1 MSSGPKNNALSDNN
15 GANVLHFDH
24 FVEKLHDANVG
35 IAAPETTETRD
46 TYNSA
51 RLRFNSLT
59 LEELSDELERR
70 TKETQR
76 LQEEVENAT
85 KRALERV
92 SCTYSINS
100 TPPHSCHTPM
110 FNMNGSPGDSNIQS
124 AHRQAVIQP
133 LTYSLD
139 GLSLEVARRDISFPA
154 NEGLENAIE
163 DYSQQVSDL
172 QKQLNK
178 SHDQQEQ
185 QKFHFR
191 QTIIKLQTKLQEF
204 QMERDVLSD
213 LRMKD
218 SRKHADQM
226 EKMLCMLQELQ
237 STKRSG
243 EQKLQETEDEA
254 MSLSRKVETIEQTI
268 NEVCPTLMSQEKQC
282 GHDCLTSPDTAASP
296 RQLPTG
302 DLAAKVLEE
311 DFDDDTDKL
320 QERLSLAME
329 QLGSEECQGNAEL
342 LLKKQKERM
351 EQLITSHDQE
361 VATLTNK
368 LSSSKSNNAIL
379 CVKLER
385 LQKHAERQASLH
397 RCQVNELESALSI
410 HKDKV
415 CCLEQQ
421 LMQAQSQVEEAQRGR
436 GRSLQQAEE
445 LESQLGLLTLEMC
458 QAREDLAQEKEQKTQ
473 LQERSAGLGITVEEL
488 RKEMEERSLAVQQLD
503 TLVGTVREDCQA
515 QMEAVRCGAQQQ
527 WELQEEAKALRWQ
540 LEVAWEQLH
549 RAGEEEARLQ
559 ALLEQRAQ
567 EGKKTQA
574 LLREKEEE
582 LQLRQQE
589 AQQGRTRLEEAQG
602 RSQTL
607 RAEAETLRLK
617 LDDREKMV
625 EVLRLQIES
634 SAQMT
639 VQHGRTIDSLH
650 QEKSHF
656 SNQLNQHKLEIQQL
670 RAELDQH
677 KSGLAALEQERHQLQ
692 ASVSEQRN
700 RVQEATL
707 EKQQLTAQL
716 EVQHMQLLTLT
727 KAHKE
732 LQRLY
737 SSKNEEHEGAA
748 LKLRSQLKNAHAELD
763 QARSTLRTLEGAD
776 GHGLQVAMGM
786 QEQIT
791 ARREQI
797 DSLQGRIQ
805 QLEETMEKLHQEKR
819 YQNLESRRQVQELA
833 SVREEKRQLSVELE
847 ALCSKERQHRDRIS
861 ELEAALHKM
870 SESFADCQ
878 DFIQLQEQ
886 EFFRL
891 KLQHALDLKELQGQ
905 NLRAALSVTPSA
917 LVSPIPS
924 ALTTPPSSQ
933 QASDTLIESQ
943 RLQGSPTLELRS
955 LVRELRGV
963 ISENHRPHTGNTT
976 SGSSFLR
983 RRSAPER
990 VHRTTFCNSSGMAKE
1005 VTAGSKL
1012 TKETY
1017 SSESQLPR
1025 PAEPNGN
1032 NFSNTFNES
1041 HVSSP
1046 TTAPRYTS
1054 SPQPVSLGRRS
1065 PVHCLLT
1072 SDPYSKQ
1079 PQSRPEAASS
1089 LTNVFI

>member
-1 MSSGPKNNALSDNN
+1 MSSGPKNNGLSDNN

-24 FVEKLHDANVG
+24 FVERLHDANVG

-92 SCTYSINS
+92 SCTYSISS

-124 AHRQAVIQP
+124 AHRQTVIQP

-154 NEGLENAIE
+154 KEGLENAIE

-172 QKQLNK
+172 QKQLNE

-204 QMERDVLSD
+204 EMERDVLSD

-218 SRKHADQM
+218 SRTHADQM
-226 EKMLCMLQELQ
+226 EKMLCMLEELQ

-282 GHDCLTSPDTAASP
+282 GHDWLTSPDTAASP

-311 DFDDDTDKL
+311 DFDNDTDKL

-329 QLGSEECQGNAEL
+329 QLGSEECQGNAGECQEL

-379 CVKLER
+379 CVKLEQ

-421 LMQAQSQVEEAQRGR
+421 LIQAQSQVEEAQRGR

-445 LESQLGLLTLEMC
+445 FESQLRLLT
-458 QAREDLAQEKEQKTQ
+458 
-473 LQERSAGLGITVEEL
+473 
-488 RKEMEERSLAVQQLD
+488 
-503 TLVGTVREDCQA
+503 
-515 QMEAVRCGAQQQ
+515 RCGVQQ
-527 WELQEEAKALRWQ
+527 WELQEEVKAVRGQ
-540 LEVAWEQLH
+540 LEAAWEQLH

-589 AQQGRTRLEEAQG
+589 AQQGRAQLEEAQG
-602 RSQTL
+602 RSRTL

-625 EVLRLQIES
+625 EILRLQIES

-639 VQHGRTIDSLH
+639 VQHGRTIDNLH
-650 QEKSHF
+650 QEKSHL
-656 SNQLNQHKLEIQQL
+656 SNQLNQHKLEVQQL

-727 KAHKE
+727 KVHKE

-748 LKLRSQLKNAHAELD
+748 LKLRNQLKNAHAELD

-776 GHGLQVAMGM
+776 GHGLLVAMGM

-805 QLEETMEKLHQEKR
+805 QLEETMEKLHQVKSSN
-819 YQNLESRRQVQELA
+819 YHSLESRCQVQELA

-847 ALCSKERQHRDRIS
+847 ALLSKERQHRDRIS

-905 NLRAALSVTPSA
+905 NLRTALSVTPSA

-924 ALTTPPSSQ
+924 ALTAPPSSQ

-943 RLQGSPTLELRS
+943 RLQESPTLELRS

-990 VHRTTFCNSSGMAKE
+990 VHRTAFCNSTGMTKE

-1041 HVSSP
+1041 HVMSSP

-1072 SDPYSKQ
+1072 SDPYRKQ

>member
-302 DLAAKVLEE
+302 DFAAKVLEE

-445 LESQLGLLTLEMC
+445 LESQLGLLT
-458 QAREDLAQEKEQKTQ
+458 
-473 LQERSAGLGITVEEL
+473 
-488 RKEMEERSLAVQQLD
+488 
-503 TLVGTVREDCQA
+503 
-515 QMEAVRCGAQQQ
+515 RCGAQQQ

-1046 TTAPRYTS
+1046 TIAPRYTS